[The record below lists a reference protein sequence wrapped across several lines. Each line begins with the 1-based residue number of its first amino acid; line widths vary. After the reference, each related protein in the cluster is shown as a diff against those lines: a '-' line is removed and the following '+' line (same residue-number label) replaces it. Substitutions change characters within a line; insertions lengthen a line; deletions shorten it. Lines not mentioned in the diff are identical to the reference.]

1 MSRYKI
7 FRHYS
12 LDTDINLTHRVISN
26 RLFFEIYFKHIYIYI
41 DTLEKHFP
49 PSFFFLLIRGKRK
62 TRWDKVA
69 LKQEYTEIMNF
80 DVTRCNAWQ
89 R

>member
-1 MSRYKI
+1 M
-7 FRHYS
+7 
-12 LDTDINLTHRVISN
+12 
-26 RLFFEIYFKHIYIYI
+26 YI